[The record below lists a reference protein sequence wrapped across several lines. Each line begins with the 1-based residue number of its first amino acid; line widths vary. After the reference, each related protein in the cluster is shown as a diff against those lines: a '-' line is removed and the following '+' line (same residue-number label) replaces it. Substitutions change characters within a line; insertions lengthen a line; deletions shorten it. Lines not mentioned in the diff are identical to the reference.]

1 MKRLWGI
8 ALLFTTASVALAA
21 SGDRS
26 GLGTFSFPN
35 SGAAEAQEAF
45 LAGVGMLHS
54 FEWED
59 AAEEFQ
65 KAQQIDPNFV
75 MAYWGEALSHT
86 GGHHY
91 PPEQDLAQARAA
103 LRKLGE
109 TREARLAKAPTERE
123 RMWLEAVEL
132 LYSAG
137 DAQQGANAYADAMRR
152 LYEKYPDDHE
162 AATFFALA
170 LMRTVRR
177 GEDSIRQDMEAGAIA
192 QKVLRE
198 NPDHPGAAHF
208 VIHAFDDPIHA
219 PIALYAAHKY
229 AKIAPEAVHALHMP
243 SHIFV
248 QRGMWDYLA
257 QSNEESYAAS
267 VARVKRKGLSPT
279 KYSWHALYW
288 LEYAYLQQGRY
299 DKARKCLEEIR
310 AVATRPE
317 TTPNVPRSLAR
328 MEALYTIETEN
339 WQVPDIGPLIKDI
352 ESKSTN
358 VHRHTAGA
366 VLLAAGLSAA
376 RTKDLSTLE
385 RALSGLAQLET
396 ASEVERERQPLAIAR
411 LELEALLAL
420 AKGDSDRAIELMKK
434 ATAIEESMV
443 LPSGPPG
450 ESDTD
455 VPPKPSHELFGEIL
469 LGLDRP
475 QEAAAQFDV
484 ALLRMWNR
492 PRSLLGAARASHR
505 AGKEAEARRFY
516 EALVNTPG
524 GGADIPGLA
533 EAKEYLKRASD
544 NP

>member
-1 MKRLWGI
+1 MKRLWGLAFFFSI
-8 ALLFTTASVALAA
+8 ATVAVAGP
-21 SGDRS
+21 GDRP
-26 GLGTFSFPN
+26 GLGTFAFPN
-35 SGAAEAQEAF
+35 SGAPEAQEAF

-54 FEWED
+54 FEWEE
-59 AAEEFQ
+59 AAEAFQ
-65 KAQQIDPNFV
+65 KAQEIDPKFV

-91 PPEQDLAQARAA
+91 PPEQDMAQARDA
-103 LRKLGE
+103 LRKLGA
-109 TREARLAKAPTERE
+109 TREERLAKAPTERE

-132 LYSAG
+132 LYGAG
-137 DAQQGANAYADAMRR
+137 DAQERANAYAEAMRR
-152 LYEKYPDDHE
+152 IYDKHPDDHE
-162 AATFFALA
+162 AATFYSLA

-177 GEDSIRQDMEAGAIA
+177 GEDSIRQDMKAGAIA

-219 PIALYAAHKY
+219 PIGLYAAHKY

-243 SHIFV
+243 SHIFA
-248 QRGMWDYLA
+248 QQGMWDYLA
-257 QSNEESYAAS
+257 HSNEVSYAAS

-279 KYSWHALYW
+279 KRSWHALFW

-299 DKARKCLEEIR
+299 DKARECIEEIR
-310 AVATRPE
+310 TVATAQE
-317 TTPNVPRSLAR
+317 TPPNVPRSLAR
-328 MEALYTIETEN
+328 METMYTIETEH
-339 WQVPDIGPLIKDI
+339 WRVPDISQLTKDI
-352 ESKSTN
+352 ESKKSE

-376 RTKDLSTLE
+376 KTKDLASLE
-385 RALSGLAQLET
+385 QALSGLANLET
-396 ASEVERERQPLAIAR
+396 QTDVDRERQPLGIAR
-411 LELEALLAL
+411 HELEAMLSL
-420 AKGDSDRAIELMKK
+420 AKGKPDEAIEHLKK

-450 ESDTD
+450 ESETD

-475 QEAAAQFDV
+475 EEAARQFDV

-492 PRSLLGAARASHR
+492 PRSLLGAARAAHR
-505 AGKEAEARRFY
+505 MGEQAKARRSY
-516 EALVNTPG
+516 QALVDTPG
-524 GGADIPGLA
+524 GGPDVPGLA
-533 EAKEYLKRASD
+533 EAKDYLKRASD